1 MGKQSDQ
8 KIIPPES
15 SMLDQIPIDMFF
27 DVLRVNLDPNKID
40 SDEKINVC
48 FNFSSGI
55 TKSMIIRNQIAQI
68 TNHLLQNCSINV
80 RSDDLLFKEVLAG
93 IKNPLMEIANGNL
106 IVDQDVKFLQ
116 LLMSFRP

>member
-1 MGKQSDQ
+1 
-8 KIIPPES
+8 
-15 SMLDQIPIDMFF
+15 MFF

-55 TKSMIIRNQIAQI
+55 TKSIIIRNQIAQI

-80 RSDDLLFKEVLAG
+80 KSDDLLFKEVLAG